1 MLASLISWFGTELF
15 KGIIFTI
22 GLAILI
28 PFSALILIYV
38 VASLDDHPVFGKFL
52 SKKTV
57 ASKKPS
63 SGLAKDE
70 FGSDKPNVF
79 APSKEWRAANYQSRA
94 IVSGG
99 SEVQVQL
106 RNQVDRMPVEDRYL
120 FQEWSSEL
128 RNDLP
133 DTHRYR
139 SMRLKQTP
147 VGNDFFE
154 TEEILQKLLP
164 DDWSSERDWVL
175 CPPVGPRPRAS
186 WGSPTWRQNHDQA
199 ALYVIKFNVKSTNG
213 DTHTIFKAGIT
224 SRPIVGPGGRYS
236 KKFGPKVIYE
246 NRLPP
251 AQAWACEQKLLQ
263 VMHMTLFDISFEE
276 EAEHKGKLIDG
287 VDVLPKAKSNATI
300 FGKDLEDW
308 MKMLMK

>member
-175 CPPVGPRPRAS
+175 CPPVGPRPS
-186 WGSPTWRQNHDQA
+186 ILGKSTWRQNRSGSIIH
-199 ALYVIKFNVKSTNG
+199 VKFNVKSTNG

-224 SRPIVGPGGRYS
+224 SSQLLVPG
-236 KKFGPKVIYE
+236 K
-246 NRLPP
+246 
-251 AQAWACEQKLLQ
+251 
-263 VMHMTLFDISFEE
+263 
-276 EAEHKGKLIDG
+276 
-287 VDVLPKAKSNATI
+287 I
-300 FGKDLEDW
+300 F
-308 MKMLMK
+308 